1 MTNNAV
7 ENYLFAGSDS
17 GGARAAAMYTLTE
30 TAKMN
35 GVNPE
40 GYVRDVIAR
49 IADHRSI
56 ASTNCYPGIGGR
68 AADKLPK
75 GALRFASTIALRQT
89 SSSRDALRVPVNLPI
104 NEQASHGWRQRG
116 RRSSPDAYIRS
127 AYAFEHLRRELKAR
141 ARAARYPYP

>member
-89 SSSRDALRVPVNLPI
+89 
-104 NEQASHGWRQRG
+104 
-116 RRSSPDAYIRS
+116 
-127 AYAFEHLRRELKAR
+127 
-141 ARAARYPYP
+141 

>member
-104 NEQASHGWRQRG
+104 NEQASHRWRQR
-116 RRSSPDAYIRS
+116 RRGS
-127 AYAFEHLRRELKAR
+127 
-141 ARAARYPYP
+141 